1 MAVKSFETKAREKQV
16 IEFDLDGETFKF
28 TPPKRA
34 GLIMSVV
41 GTIGLDASSSDTD
54 SVRDLLNWLGN
65 GLSEEQGMR
74 IFDRLKDDDDDL
86 DLDQVNEIA
95 RYLLG
100 QSSNRPTRRRS
111 GS

>member
-1 MAVKSFETKAREKQV
+1 MKSFETKAREKQV
-16 IEFDLDGETFKF
+16 VEFELDGETFRF

-34 GLIMSVV
+34 ELIMSVV
-41 GTIGLDASSSDTD
+41 GTVGLDKTSSDTD
-54 SVRDLLNWLGN
+54 SVRDLMNWLGE
-65 GLSEEQGMR
+65 GLSEEQAQR
-74 IFDRLKDDDDDL
+74 IFDRLKDPEDDF

-111 GS
+111 A

>member
-1 MAVKSFETKAREKQV
+1 MKSFETKSREKQV
-16 IEFDLDGETFKF
+16 VEFELDGETFRF

-34 GLIMSVV
+34 GLIASVV
-41 GTIGLDASSSDTD
+41 STVGLDKTSTDTD
-54 SVRDLLNWLGN
+54 SVRDLLNWLGD
-65 GLSEEQGMR
+65 GLSEEQSQR
-74 IFDRLKDDDDDL
+74 IFERLNDDADDL

>member
-1 MAVKSFETKAREKQV
+1 MKSFETKAREKQV
-16 IEFDLDGETFKF
+16 IEFELDGESFRF

-41 GTIGLDASSSDTD
+41 GTIGLDTTSSDTD
-54 SVRDLLNWLGN
+54 SVRDLLNWVGE
-65 GLSEEQGMR
+65 GLSEEQGQR
-74 IFDRLKDDDDDL
+74 FVDRLKDPDDDFDL
-86 DLDQVNEIA
+86 EQMNEIA